1 MVSEFDTY
9 LKCSDG
15 VYYYFVNGE
24 WRCSESGKTIKV
36 LNPFDQSVVGEIQ
49 ACTRNEIDES
59 IEIARKNMKCWNE
72 ISISDRAKILRK
84 AAELMEIL
92 KVDLGKILEKE
103 IAKPK
108 KQAIAEIQRTADI
121 FRATA
126 DAGTQI
132 EGETI
137 VSDAFSGFSKNKISI
152 VSRVPLGVI
161 LCISPF
167 NYPFNL
173 MGSKV
178 APALIAGNSVIM
190 KPPTQGALTTL
201 AFGEILKQAG
211 VPNGVINIVTGKG
224 SEIGDYLIQHPGID
238 MIAFT
243 GSSDTGKRIASIAG
257 MKPLLLELGGKDA
270 AIILPDCDFDA
281 TVDNIVKGAFS
292 YSGQRCTAVKRVL
305 VLPEIADRLSQAIAE
320 KTKKLTVGKPENNC
334 DIGPL
339 ISPDQVTFVQGLID
353 DAVSKGAKCLTENK
367 REGNILWPVVLDN
380 VTFDMRIAWEEPFGP
395 VLPIIRVNDIKEAIV
410 ISNRSEY
417 GLQGMIFTENI
428 DLAFNIAKELEVG
441 TVQINGQSA
450 RGPDHFP
457 FIGTKASGLGTQGVK
472 YSILAMS
479 RPKSIVLNLS
489 DRGKWNFC

>member
-1 MVSEFDTY
+1 MISEFDSY
-9 LKCSDG
+9 LKCADG
-15 VYYYFVNGE
+15 VYFYFVNGE
-24 WRCSESGKTIKV
+24 WRCSESGKTVKV
-36 LNPFDQSVVGEIQ
+36 LNPLDQTVVGELQ
-49 ACTRNEIDES
+49 ACTRNEIDEA
-59 IEIARKNMKCWNE
+59 IEIARRNLHCWNDTP
-72 ISISDRAKILRK
+72 ISKRANIIRK
-84 AAELMEIL
+84 AADLMENIQE
-92 KVDLGKILEKE
+92 DLGKILEKE
-103 IAKPK
+103 IGKPR

-152 VSRVPLGVI
+152 VSRVPLGVV
-161 LCISPF
+161 LCIGPF

-173 MGSKV
+173 TGSKV
-178 APALIAGNSVIM
+178 APALIAGNTVII
-190 KPPTQGALTTL
+190 KPPTQGALTALT
-201 AFGEILKQAG
+201 FGEILKQAG
-211 VPNGVINIVTGKG
+211 VPNGVVNIVTGKG

-243 GSSDTGKRIASIAG
+243 GSSETGKRIASMAG

-270 AIILPDCDFDA
+270 AIVLPDCDFKT
-281 TVDNIVKGAFS
+281 TVENIVKGAFS

-305 VLPEIADRLSQAIAE
+305 VLSEIADKLAQAIAE
-320 KTKKLTVGKPENNC
+320 KVKKLRVGKPEDDC

-339 ISPDQVTFVQGLID
+339 INPEQVSFVQGLIE
-353 DAVSKGAKCLTENK
+353 DAISKGAVLLTENK
-367 REGNILWPVVLDN
+367 REGNTLWPVVLDK
-380 VTFDMRIAWEEPFGP
+380 VTVDMRIAWEEPFGP
-395 VLPIIRVNDIKEAIV
+395 VLPIIRINDIKEGIV

-457 FIGTKASGLGTQGVK
+457 FIGTKASGLGTQGIK

-489 DRGKWNFC
+489 ERGKWDFC